1 MTIFTIIVTYNGCK
15 WADFCLGSLR
25 KSTIKTIPLVI
36 DNCSMDGT
44 LDYIRECYPEAV
56 LFPQE
61 KNLGFGQANNV
72 GIRYA
77 LAHGA
82 DYCLLLNQ
90 DAAISADSIELMLAQ
105 SDGES
110 LLSPIHMN
118 GDGTRLDN
126 SFRDASLARC
136 KALLNDIFADTLKPV
151 YECGEICAACWFL
164 PRKVIEKIGGFN
176 PLFFHYSEDNNYY
189 QRLVYH
195 HVKVLL
201 VPKARMYHDRT
212 EYGNIQVWNQQWLRN
227 EFTLTFTNINLTVG
241 ERLYKL
247 LHILWTCYAYRLK
260 NGQYKVGTYL
270 VAVCNLIG
278 KLKRINNSRI
288 NEKQIKANWLYNNV
302 L

>member
-15 WADFCLGSLR
+15 WTDFCLGSLR

-36 DNCSMDGT
+36 DNCSTDGT
-44 LDYIRECYPEAV
+44 LDYIREHYPEAV

-61 KNLGFGQANNV
+61 KNLGFGQANNI

-77 LAHGA
+77 LDHGA

-90 DAAISADSIELMLAQ
+90 DAAISADAIELMLAQ

-110 LLSPIHMN
+110 LVSPIHMN

-126 SFRDASLARC
+126 NFRDASLSRC
-136 KALLNDIFADTLKPV
+136 KPLLNDAFAGTLKPV
-151 YECGEICAACWFL
+151 YECGEVCAACWLL

-195 HVKVLL
+195 HIKVLL
-201 VPKARMYHDRT
+201 VPQAHMYHDRVGL
-212 EYGNIQVWNQQWLRN
+212 YGNKRVWNQQWLHN
-227 EFTLTFTNINLTVG
+227 IITLTCTNINLTA
-241 ERLYKL
+241 EQCMNDM
-247 LHILWTCYAYRLK
+247 LHALWTCYTYRLPQK
-260 NGQYKVGTYL
+260 QYQVG
-270 VAVCNLIG
+270 AFFMAICRLIRYG
-278 KLKRINNSRI
+278 
-288 NEKQIKANWLYNNV
+288 KQIKNSRTKEKRIQSNWL
-302 L
+302 

>member
-44 LDYIRECYPEAV
+44 LDYIREYYPEAV

-77 LAHGA
+77 LDHGA

-90 DAAISADSIELMLAQ
+90 DAAISVDAIELMLAQ

-110 LLSPIHMN
+110 LVSPIHMN

-126 SFRDASLARC
+126 NFRDATLSRC
-136 KALLNDIFADTLKPV
+136 KPLLNDAFAGTWKPV
-151 YECGEICAACWFL
+151 YECGEVCAACWLL

-195 HVKVLL
+195 HIKVLL
-201 VPKARMYHDRT
+201 VPQARMCHDRM
-212 EYGNIQVWNQQWLRN
+212 ERGNIQVWNQQWLHN
-227 EFTLTFTNINLTVG
+227 MLMLTLTDINSTAG
-241 ERLYKL
+241 QWGNKL
-247 LHILWTCYAYRLK
+247 LSILWTCYVPRLK
-260 NGQYKVGTYL
+260 NGQYKIGSFFI
-270 VAVCNLIG
+270 AICNLLG
-278 KLKRINNSRI
+278 KLNKIKNSRI
-288 NEKQIKANWLYNNV
+288 NEKQIKSNWI
-302 L
+302 

>member
-1 MTIFTIIVTYNGCK
+1 MCIFTIIVTYNGRK
-15 WADFCLGSLR
+15 WVDFCLGSLR
-25 KSTIKTIPLVI
+25 KSTIKTTPLVV
-36 DNCSMDGT
+36 DNCSTDGT

-90 DAAISADSIELMLAQ
+90 DAAISDNAIELMLAQ

-136 KALLNDIFADTLKPV
+136 KTLLNDIFADTLKPV

-195 HVKVLL
+195 HIKVLL
-201 VPKARMYHDRT
+201 VPQARMYHDRM
-212 EYGNIQVWNQQWLRN
+212 ERGNIQVWNQQWLHN
-227 EFTLTFTNINLTVG
+227 MLMLTFTDINSTAG
-241 ERLYKL
+241 QWGNKL
-247 LHILWTCYAYRLK
+247 LSILWTCYVLRLK
-260 NGQYKVGTYL
+260 NGQYKVGSFFI
-270 VAVCNLIG
+270 AICNMLG
-278 KLKRINNSRI
+278 KLNRIKNSRI
-288 NEKQIKANWLYNNV
+288 NEKQIKSNWL
-302 L
+302 

>member
-36 DNCSMDGT
+36 DNCSTDST
-44 LDYIRECYPEAV
+44 LDYIREHYPEAV

-77 LAHGA
+77 LDHGA

-90 DAAISADSIELMLAQ
+90 DAAISVDAIELMLAQ

-110 LLSPIHMN
+110 LVSPIHMN

-126 SFRDASLARC
+126 SFRDATLSRC
-136 KALLNDIFADTLKPV
+136 KPLLNDAFAGTWKPV
-151 YECGEICAACWFL
+151 YECGEVCAACWLL

-195 HVKVLL
+195 HIKVLL
-201 VPKARMYHDRT
+201 VPQARMYHDRK
-212 EYGNIQVWNQQWLRN
+212 ERGNMQVWNQQWLRN
-227 EFTLTFTNINLTVG
+227 LITLTYTNINLTA
-241 ERLYKL
+241 RQRTNDMLRA
-247 LHILWTCYAYRLK
+247 LWTCYAYRLPQK
-260 NGQYKVGTYL
+260 QYQIGSFF
-270 VAVCNLIG
+270 VAICRLISNR
-278 KLKRINNSRI
+278 KKIKNSRI
-288 NEKQIKANWLYNNV
+288 QEMKLQSNWL
-302 L
+302 

>member
-1 MTIFTIIVTYNGCK
+1 MNIFTIIVTYNGRK
-15 WADFCLGSLR
+15 WVDFCLGSLR
-25 KSTIKTIPLVI
+25 RSTVQTIPIVI
-36 DNCSMDGT
+36 DNCSTDGT
-44 LDYIRECYPEAV
+44 LDYIREHYPEAV

-90 DAAISADSIELMLAQ
+90 DAAISANAIELMLAQ

-136 KALLNDIFADTLKPV
+136 KTLLNDIFADTLKPV

-201 VPKARMYHDRT
+201 VPQARMYHDRA
-212 EYGNIQVWNQQWLRN
+212 EYGNIRVWNQQWLSN
-227 EFTLTFTNINLTVG
+227 MLTLNFTDVNLTARQRVN
-241 ERLYKL
+241 KF

-260 NGQYKVGTYL
+260 NKQYKIGSFL
-270 VAVCNLIG
+270 VAVCILLS
-278 KLKRINNSRI
+278 KLKRIKNSRMT
-288 NEKQIKANWLYNNV
+288 EKQIKSNWL
-302 L
+302 

>member
-1 MTIFTIIVTYNGCK
+1 MNIFTIIVTYNGHK
-15 WADFCLGSLR
+15 WVDFCLGSLR
-25 KSTIKTIPLVI
+25 VSTVQTIPLVI
-36 DNCSMDGT
+36 DNGSTDGT
-44 LDYIRECYPEAV
+44 LDYIREHYPEAI

-90 DAAISADSIELMLAQ
+90 DAAISANAMELMLAQ

-136 KALLNDIFADTLKPV
+136 KTLLNDIFADTLKPV
-151 YECGEICAACWFL
+151 YKCGEICAACWFL
-164 PRKVIEKIGGFN
+164 PRTVIEKIGGFN

-195 HVKVLL
+195 HVKILL
-201 VPKARMYHDRT
+201 VPQARMYHDRK
-212 EYGNIQVWNQQWLRN
+212 ERGNMQVWNQQWLRN
-227 EFTLTFTNINLTVG
+227 EFTLTFTNINITVG

-247 LHILWTCYAYRLK
+247 LHILWTCYVYRLK
-260 NGQYKVGTYL
+260 DGQYTIGSFFIATY
-270 VAVCNLIG
+270 NLLSHMKSI
-278 KLKRINNSRI
+278 RYSR
-288 NEKQIKANWLYNNV
+288 NQEKQIKSNWL
-302 L
+302 